1 MYLISKFD
9 YSFIIVILFIWK
21 KRLKRQN
28 KLKKPLQYVQRNSIL
43 GFQDSLIKPPKP
55 PGLGLSLRLGAWDT
69 VIYTKQGINNL
80 RSLS

>member
-28 KLKKPLQYVQRNSIL
+28 KLKKPLQYVKLNSIL
-43 GFQDSLIKPPKP
+43 GFAGQFDKTPEAAERVWQPN
-55 PGLGLSLRLGAWDT
+55 LRLGAWDS
-69 VIYTKQGINNL
+69 VIYTKQGINIYDV
-80 RSLS
+80 

>member
-28 KLKKPLQYVQRNSIL
+28 KLKKPLQYVKLNSIL
-43 GFQDSLIKPPKP
+43 GD
-55 PGLGLSLRLGAWDT
+55 PGAAGRVRQPNLRLGAWDS
-69 VIYTKQGINNL
+69 VIYTKQGITNL